1 MGKFL
6 NEKGLSHFY
15 QKIKEYLNNHFGTG
29 TYSNNGKLKIESGM
43 CVAAQKSQGAYEKH
57 AADVFYLH
65 SINDPHGFGIFTL
78 PDSAA
83 EYANFKNYIDLQ
95 NKSGSKITVV
105 MVHKRLNQST
115 GGESSTSAPDS
126 DELIG
131 EISICQLEA
140 DTNEKA
146 EIPITFGESIFAF
159 W

>member
-15 QKIKEYLNNHFGTG
+15 QKIK
-29 TYSNNGKLKIESGM
+29 
-43 CVAAQKSQGAYEKH
+43 
-57 AADVFYLH
+57 
-65 SINDPHGFGIFTL
+65 
-78 PDSAA
+78 

-140 DTNEKA
+140 GTNEKA